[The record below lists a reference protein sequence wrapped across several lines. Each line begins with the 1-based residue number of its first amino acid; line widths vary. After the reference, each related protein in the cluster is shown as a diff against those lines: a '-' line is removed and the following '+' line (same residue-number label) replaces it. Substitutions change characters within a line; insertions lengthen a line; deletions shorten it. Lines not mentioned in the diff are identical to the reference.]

1 MTDILTLH
9 GSTFSEQLHTIFS
22 VATGHEASVS
32 LELVEVAEKE
42 TPAHVELFSLLF
54 RGPAA
59 PLLPQQIHALRH
71 AKLGTLEIF
80 LAAIEG
86 NQTSITYEAV
96 FHRLRQP

>member
-1 MTDILTLH
+1 MADILTLH
-9 GSTFSEQLHTIFS
+9 GSTFSEQLHTMFS
-22 VATGHEASVS
+22 VPTGNGAPVN
-32 LELVEVAEKE
+32 LELMEVAEKE

-59 PLLPQQIHALRH
+59 PLLPQQIHTLQH

-80 LAAIEG
+80 LTAIEG

>member
-9 GSTFSEQLHTIFS
+9 GSTFSEQLHTTFS
-22 VATGHEASVS
+22 VATENGASAS

-42 TPAHVELFSLLF
+42 TPPHVELFSLLF

-59 PLLPQQIHALRH
+59 PRLPQQIHTLQH

-80 LAAIEG
+80 LTAIEG
-86 NQTSITYEAV
+86 NQTGITYEAV